1 MSKRSY
7 SLEVKLEILKA
18 LEDGQ
23 YSINEVSTTY
33 NVQHSTISE
42 WQHKLEQYGIEGLK
56 ESTTWKRYSKDL
68 KLSGN
73 HSLREIARKYEI
85 SNSSALMKWINKYNS
100 HREIK
105 ATAEGRSQSMTK
117 GRSTTWEER
126 IQIVLYCIE
135 NEKNYKK
142 AADTFEVSYQQ
153 VYQWVTKY
161 ENGGDEAL
169 KDKRG
174 RNKVEAEL
182 SPEEK
187 IRLEMKRLERE
198 NERLTCR
205 KFILKKVRGD
215 RKEEKVSPIRFE
227 DKYMAIQ
234 ELHEKEDLNILL
246 LCDIAGISRAAYYK
260 WLKRTPSEQ
269 ELQNEEIIKEMKILH
284 EKVDGIYGYRR
295 MKLNINRTFGQN
307 FNHKR
312 IRRLMTIAGIQSVI
326 QSL

>member
-7 SLEVKLEILKA
+7 SLEKKLEILKA

-23 YSINEVSTTY
+23 YSINEVLTTY
-33 NVQHSTISE
+33 HVHDTTILD
-42 WQHKLEQYGIEGLK
+42 WQNKLDKYGIEGLK
-56 ESTTWKRYSKDL
+56 ESSTWKRYSKDL
-68 KLSGN
+68 KLSAVRDYLSGKY
-73 HSLREIARKYEI
+73 SLREIARKYEI
-85 SNSSALMKWINKYNS
+85 SNSSALRNWINKYNS

-126 IQIVLYCIE
+126 IQVVLYCIE

-198 NERLTCR
+198 NERLR
-205 KFILKKVRGD
+205 AENLFLKK
-215 RKEEKVSPIRFE
+215 
-227 DKYMAIQ
+227 
-234 ELHEKEDLNILL
+234 L
-246 LCDIAGISRAAYYK
+246 
-260 WLKRTPSEQ
+260 
-269 ELQNEEIIKEMKILH
+269 EEIE
-284 EKVDGIYGYRR
+284 RR
-295 MKLNINRTFGQN
+295 RK
-307 FNHKR
+307 
-312 IRRLMTIAGIQSVI
+312 
-326 QSL
+326 